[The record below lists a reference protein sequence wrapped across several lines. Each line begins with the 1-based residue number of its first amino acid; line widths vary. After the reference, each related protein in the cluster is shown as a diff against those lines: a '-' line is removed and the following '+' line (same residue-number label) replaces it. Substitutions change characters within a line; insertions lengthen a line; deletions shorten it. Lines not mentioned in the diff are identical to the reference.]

1 MLIDLNCFLRWAM
14 WPMCLLFKTLALNL
28 GGAASTSVGFF
39 FKKTHSMVGRNEHSL
54 MLHHM
59 TEKRAKL
66 RLASALV
73 RYLYAYGPRTSNS
86 MVPYL
91 SVIFCSTVLGNK
103 EKGVD
108 SQTKK
113 IDSWNSSNSNSKN
126 LIVRKMFF

>member
-1 MLIDLNCFLRWAM
+1 MILSVMQRSVLDSVFLFSFVFAEKSSLRRN
-14 WPMCLLFKTLALNL
+14 FLAHLSWKL
-28 GGAASTSVGFF
+28 
-39 FKKTHSMVGRNEHSL
+39 KKTHSMVGRNEHSL
-54 MLHHM
+54 LLHYM
-59 TEKRAKL
+59 TEL

-73 RYLYAYGPRTSNS
+73 RYLYAYGPRSSNS

-113 IDSWNSSNSNSKN
+113 IDSWNSSNSNFKN
-126 LIVRKMFF
+126 LIFRKMFS